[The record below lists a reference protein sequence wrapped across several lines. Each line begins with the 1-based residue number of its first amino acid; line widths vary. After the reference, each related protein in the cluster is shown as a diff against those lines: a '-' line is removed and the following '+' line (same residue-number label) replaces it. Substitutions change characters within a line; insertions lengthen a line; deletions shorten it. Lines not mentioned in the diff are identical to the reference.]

1 MGVLS
6 SLRQQDEDKGVLR
19 YCSGEISVVLSQV
32 QKGNPGDSGTTEDGT
47 ERRARRLKR
56 RACFLLT

>member
-1 MGVLS
+1 MGVLPD
-6 SLRQQDEDKGVLR
+6 LWQQNADKGVLR
-19 YCSGEISVVLSQV
+19 YCFSKISVVLSQV
-32 QKGNPGDSGTTEDGT
+32 QKGNPGDSGTTENGT